1 MATFMPFPSSGLPNG
16 SFKFHASGA
25 PIVGPPIFG
34 ASSLVAL
41 LMFHAIYMLSS
52 DRLLLLQV
60 KRQER

>member
-1 MATFMPFPSSGLPNG
+1 MATFMPFPSSGLPDG

-41 LMFHAIYMLSS
+41 FDVSCNLY
-52 DRLLLLQV
+52 V
-60 KRQER
+60 KFG